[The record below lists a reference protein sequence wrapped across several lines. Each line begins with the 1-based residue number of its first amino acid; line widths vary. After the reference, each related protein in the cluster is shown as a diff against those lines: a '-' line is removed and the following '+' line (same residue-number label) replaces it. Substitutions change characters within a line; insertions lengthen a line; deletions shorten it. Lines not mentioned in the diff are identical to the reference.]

1 MSDLAF
7 ITGTRKGI
15 GRAIAEHLLSQGW
28 IVAGCSRRIMT
39 YNMRITNFN
48 CDVSDE
54 ANVIKTIKTV
64 KKTLQP
70 IKVPSIM
77 PASLR

>member
-28 IVAGCSRRIMT
+28 IVAGCSRRDNDLQHEN
-39 YNMRITNFN
+39 YHHFN
-48 CDVSDE
+48 CDV
-54 ANVIKTIKTV
+54 
-64 KKTLQP
+64 
-70 IKVPSIM
+70 
-77 PASLR
+77 